1 MFRVAKVDA
10 DKQRSL
16 VEVLGVTAFPAIFG
30 LKNGI
35 IVDNFVGIL
44 PQDEVRVLAILPQ
57 CYHIITVLLTSSYRS
72 FATVLPSG
80 LMQGS
85 VYSVLLHR
93 RPQERHGR
101 RQLCRHFSAG

>member
-1 MFRVAKVDA
+1 MRSGGMFRVAKVDA

-44 PQDEVRVLAILPQ
+44 PQDEVRVPAILPQ
-57 CYHIITVLLTSSYRS
+57 CYRRITALSTSGYRS
-72 FATVLPSG
+72 FATESP
-80 LMQGS
+80 QG
-85 VYSVLLHR
+85 
-93 RPQERHGR
+93 
-101 RQLCRHFSAG
+101 